1 MQATATGFTSVRRRA
16 NAITNST
23 RMRYSGRSSIRSR
36 SKIARQSSRTGR
48 RMHLIHLSL
57 TNFRNYTRLE
67 LSLPE
72 GPVLLYGANAQGKT
86 SVLEAVYYLAT
97 ARSPWTTSDRQ
108 LLNWRAQDD
117 VLPFVKI
124 SAELCNL
131 RRSTTRID
139 ITLFKDSALENNH

>member
-1 MQATATGFTSVRRRA
+1 
-16 NAITNST
+16 
-23 RMRYSGRSSIRSR
+23 
-36 SKIARQSSRTGR
+36 
-48 RMHLIHLSL
+48 MHLIHLSL

-67 LSLPE
+67 LTLPE

-139 ITLFKDSALENNH
+139 ITLFKDSALDNNRFRKEIRVNGVPRRTMDLLGEVNCVMFLPQDLAIIEGEP